1 MINIENEL
9 TVLDINKSEF
19 INKLERLGATKVTDE
34 LLQQR
39 YVYDFSPKK
48 ELSHYHSEPA
58 QVMIPSEV
66 GAFIC
71 CRLQFSGSKNFESNF
86 AVPVRCSITV

>member
-1 MINIENEL
+1 MGLSMINIENEL

-48 ELSHYHSEPA
+48 A
-58 QVMIPSEV
+58 NKWI
-66 GAFIC
+66 
-71 CRLQFSGSKNFESNF
+71 RLRTNGEKTTLTIKEIQDNSKMNAKEIEIS
-86 AVPVRCSITV
+86 V

>member
-1 MINIENEL
+1 MGLSMINIENEL

-34 LLQQR
+34 LFQQR

-48 ELSHYHSEPA
+48 S
-58 QVMIPSEV
+58 Q
-66 GAFIC
+66 
-71 CRLQFSGSKNFESNF
+71 
-86 AVPVRCSITV
+86 

>member
-9 TVLDINKSEF
+9 TVLNINKSEF

-48 ELSHYHSEPA
+48 PISGLGLEPMA
-58 QVMIPSEV
+58 RKPHLLLRKS
-66 GAFIC
+66 
-71 CRLQFSGSKNFESNF
+71 R
-86 AVPVRCSITV
+86 ITAK